1 MLSISL
7 VPSAGSIVPNVG
19 SIPPDRLRLL
29 PESTPPAEESLSII
43 VVSDEIG
50 SRAELAGQLRADGYE
65 VMVTGEDGTLD
76 ETLSCRPRSLVLV
89 DLGEDPSSAL
99 ELCGDLRMRDE
110 LHLQPIV
117 AFASRPIDEQV
128 AVAVLLSGADD
139 CLVVPGRTDELK
151 ARVRVQLRHRRDRE
165 LLAWAESQRK
175 HLRDAASHDV
185 LTGLPNRRVADA
197 AILRGIEAGTALTI
211 LLFDVDRFKSVNDT
225 FGHAIGDVV
234 LRRVAKALASR
245 ARREDIV
252 ARWGGEEFI
261 AVVRGAS
268 PEVAERIGERYRNAV
283 RDIVFEAGIGP
294 TRVTTSVGVATWIG
308 EGLAPTPGQLIRAA
322 DEALYS
328 AKHGGRDR
336 TVCIA
341 IGERSAL
348 ESRGLPKEHET

>member
-7 VPSAGSIVPNVG
+7 VPSAGSVAPAAG
-19 SIPPDRLRLL
+19 SIPPERLRLL
-29 PESTPPAEESLSII
+29 PESTPPAEESLCIV
-43 VVSDEIG
+43 VVSDG
-50 SRAELAGQLRADGYE
+50 DTHRTRLAEELRGEGYE
-65 VMVTGEDGTLD
+65 VLIVGEDGSLGDTL
-76 ETLSCRPRSLVLV
+76 EQRPRSLVLV
-89 DLGEDPSSAL
+89 DLGDDPSSAL

-110 LHLQPIV
+110 LHMQPIV
-117 AFASRPIDEQV
+117 AFASTPIDEQV

-175 HLRDAASHDV
+175 HLRDAAAHDV

-197 AILRGIEAGTALTI
+197 AILRGLEAQTPLSI

-225 FGHAIGDVV
+225 YGHAIGDVV
-234 LRRVAKALASR
+234 LRRVARALQSR

-261 AVVRGAS
+261 AVIRGVT
-268 PEVAERIGERYRNAV
+268 PEVAERIGERYRTAV
-283 RDIVFEAGIGP
+283 REIVFEPGLGP
-294 TRVTTSVGVATWIG
+294 TRVTTSVGVASWIG
-308 EGLAPTPGQLIRAA
+308 EGLIPTPNQLIRAA

-328 AKHGGRDR
+328 AKHNGRDR
-336 TVCIA
+336 TVSVA
-341 IGERSAL
+341 VGERSVL
-348 ESRGLPKEHET
+348 ESRGLPKEHEI